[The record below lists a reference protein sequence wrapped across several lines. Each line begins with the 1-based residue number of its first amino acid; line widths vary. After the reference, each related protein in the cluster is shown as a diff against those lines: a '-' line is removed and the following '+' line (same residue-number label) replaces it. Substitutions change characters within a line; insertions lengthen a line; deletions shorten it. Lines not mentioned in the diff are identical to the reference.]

1 MSEIKDKFIGVYE
14 IRAGRDVYGNECKI
28 RRYIHDRNRLHA
40 YVRELSEREK
50 FAAKAAGSE
59 QSTVFKV
66 NYNARIKAGLYLEFR
81 GDTFVIK
88 SVDGFEYYMRDLTL
102 RAERCKPE
110 PTDHE
115 EYDGDTV

>member
-1 MSEIKDKFIGVYE
+1 MSEIKDKFIAVYE
-14 IRAGRDVYGNECKI
+14 VKAGRDVYGHECKV
-28 RRYIHDRNRLHA
+28 RRYIHGLAGLRA

-66 NYNARIKAGLYLEFR
+66 NYSPKLKAGLYLDFR
-81 GDTFVIK
+81 GETYVIK
-88 SVDGFEYYMRDLTL
+88 CVDGYEFYRRDLLL

-110 PTDHE
+110 PADFD
-115 EYDGDTV
+115 EYEAP